1 MLSDAH
7 SHACVSN
14 SYKKIKYVSSFSSL
28 ADIKCKQTH
37 ILFIVR
43 IVEGQSEL
51 LFSNRWKKL
60 NLSVHCNVLTSFSL
74 FTSND
79 RSVDKKSC
87 TIEPKPLWSY
97 YEK

>member
-51 LFSNRWKKL
+51 LFQIDERNST
-60 NLSVHCNVLTSFSL
+60 CQ
-74 FTSND
+74 
-79 RSVDKKSC
+79 C
-87 TIEPKPLWSY
+87 TAMF
-97 YEK
+97 

>member
-1 MLSDAH
+1 MPAFRCSQP

-14 SYKKIKYVSSFSSL
+14 SYKKIKYVLISFPYL

-51 LFSNRWKKL
+51 LFQIDERNST
-60 NLSVHCNVLTSFSL
+60 CQ
-74 FTSND
+74 
-79 RSVDKKSC
+79 C
-87 TIEPKPLWSY
+87 TAMF
-97 YEK
+97 